1 MLEALDHDW
10 LIPSSQVGESQLNR
24 LGGDSV
30 WSIESFDPDD
40 SRSEED
46 DERWE
51 ASKTNFEDAPSD
63 GSFSQPMGEL
73 QIGILTP
80 PLTAEE
86 GKRGTSP
93 TNEGRPKK
101 SRRI

>member
-1 MLEALDHDW
+1 MLQALEHDW
-10 LIPSSQVGESQLNR
+10 LIPSSQVGESQLDR

-40 SRSEED
+40 SRSELN
-46 DERWE
+46 DERWV
-51 ASKTNFEDAPSD
+51 ASKTGFEDAPSD

-73 QIGILTP
+73 QLGILTP

-86 GKRGTSP
+86 GKRETSP
-93 TNEGRPKK
+93 PEERPKK